1 MADKRKQGALESEV
15 LGCLWDRPDGLTSQQ
30 LLAMLGEEVKLTTV
44 LTVLARLQEKGQVT
58 KSPGSGRSFIFSA
71 VTSREQH
78 TAQQLLNLMGAEAN
92 PAAVFSHFTQGLT
105 DSQVA
110 ELKKALQK

>member
-15 LGCLWDRPDGLTSQQ
+15 LGCLWDRPAGLTSQQ

-44 LTVLARLQEKGQVT
+44 LTVLTRLEDKGQVT
-58 KSPGSGRSFIFSA
+58 KSPGAGRSFIFSA
-71 VTSREQH
+71 TTTREQH
-78 TAQQLLNLMGAEAN
+78 TAEQLLKLVGSDAN

-110 ELKKALQK
+110 ELKRALQK